1 MWQFV
6 FCGLAALAG
15 LYAVIVAGAL
25 LAVRTRARRLAA
37 ESDGTFGYA

>member
-1 MWQFV
+1 MWRRV

-25 LAVRTRARRLAA
+25 LTVRSRARRLAA
-37 ESDGTFGYA
+37 ESGGSFGDA